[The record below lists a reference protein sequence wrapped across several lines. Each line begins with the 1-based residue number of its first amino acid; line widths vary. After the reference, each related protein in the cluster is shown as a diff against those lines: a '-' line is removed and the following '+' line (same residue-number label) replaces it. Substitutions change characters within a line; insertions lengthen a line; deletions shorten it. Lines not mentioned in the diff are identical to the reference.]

1 MPKTKQLT
9 SQNNNSYISN
19 EQKLEKRYEE
29 WLEREMLR
37 QDNGAFYD
45 Y

>member
-9 SQNNNSYISN
+9 SQNNNPSQSD
-19 EQKLEKRYEE
+19 EQKLEQKYQE

-37 QDNGAFYD
+37 QDYGAFYD

>member
-9 SQNNNSYISN
+9 SQKNNPSQSD
-19 EQKLEKRYEE
+19 EQKLEQRYEE

-37 QDNGAFYD
+37 QDYGAFYD